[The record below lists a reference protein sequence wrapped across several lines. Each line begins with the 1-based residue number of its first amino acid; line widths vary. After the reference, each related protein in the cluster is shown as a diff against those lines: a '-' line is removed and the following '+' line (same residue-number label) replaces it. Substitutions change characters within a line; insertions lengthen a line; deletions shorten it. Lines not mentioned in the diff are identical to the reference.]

1 MVARSLDRARDE
13 QVLAAIKTARR
24 CIFNQ
29 HLAQRGGVLA
39 EDLCSVAAVRIAEI
53 AATSWRPNV
62 GPLWSYCRKAVAE
75 ALEDFI
81 AEQRELD
88 TNRQAFAE
96 ALTNAEPP
104 DLDLAIDAKRELERN
119 PQVFFADEHLEG
131 WSTGQLAKAKGVSAR
146 WIRRLIADGTLYGV
160 LRGGKLVIPDAL
172 AVDFLSRRDT

>member
-1 MVARSLDRARDE
+1 MVARSLDRGRDE
-13 QVLAAIKTARR
+13 QVLAAIETARR
-24 CIFNQ
+24 YIFNR

-81 AEQRELD
+81 SEQRELD
-88 TNRQAFAE
+88 RNRQAFAE
-96 ALTNAEPP
+96 ALANAEPP

-119 PQVFFADEHLEG
+119 PQAFFAEEHADG
-131 WSTGQLAKAKGVSAR
+131 WSTKQLAEAKGVSPR
-146 WIRRLIADGTLYGV
+146 WIRRLIADGTLYAV
-160 LRGGKLVIPDAL
+160 QRGGRLVVPDAL

>member
-13 QVLAAIKTARR
+13 QVLSAIKTARR

-75 ALEDFI
+75 ALRDFI
-81 AEQRELD
+81 AEQRALESHRL
-88 TNRQAFAE
+88 AFAN
-96 ALTNAEPP
+96 APPDAEPP
-104 DLDLAIDAKRELERN
+104 DLDLAIDAKRELKRN
-119 PQVFFADEHLEG
+119 PQAFFAEEHAEG
-131 WSTGQLAKAKGVSAR
+131 WSTKQLAKAKGVSAR
-146 WIRRLIADGTLYGV
+146 WIRRLIANGTLYGV